1 MKAPLIT
8 PPEPDPL
15 LDETRAFWR
24 EIGKSMIRESI
35 GTIDEAAKQMLG
47 VISLLEGLYFH
58 AITFSDLRGKINND
72 LLIIYLLPI
81 VLLLASLIAAL
92 IVFAPDRYRLNFT
105 SAEASKIVYERVIRI
120 KQVAFQVAA
129 IFLVLGI
136 GSMLLCALTYLR
148 G

>member
-35 GTIDEAAKQMLG
+35 GTIDEAAKQMIG

-72 LLIIYLLPI
+72 LLIVYLLPI
-81 VLLLASLIAAL
+81 VLLLVSLIAAL

-105 SAEASKIVYERVIRI
+105 SAEAGKIVYERIIRI
-120 KQVAFQVAA
+120 KQLAFHTAA

-136 GSMLLCALTYLR
+136 GSVLLSALAYLR